1 MPRSPSYP
9 EINIEAL
16 VGYKDGGTIFRSLS
30 RLRGLIEFTA
40 LLGFIGSFIA
50 TFRGP
55 VSFATGWF
63 LSLLCLA
70 VLVIGR
76 VRDWRGE
83 VLSPATGKP
92 LKRYVNRSAPEY
104 HLEVL
109 YVDEAT
115 QTFYRDTFLV
125 EPKDL

>member
-1 MPRSPSYP
+1 MPRYP

-16 VGYKDGGTIFRSLS
+16 VGYKDGGTIFRPVS
-30 RLRGLIEFTA
+30 RLRGLIEISA
-40 LLGFIGSFIA
+40 LVGFIGLFIA
-50 TFRGP
+50 IFRGSI
-55 VSFATGWF
+55 SFATGWS
-63 LSLLCLA
+63 LSVLCLA

-76 VRDWRGE
+76 FRDWRGE

-92 LKRYVNRSAPEY
+92 LKRYVNRSVPEY

-115 QTFYRDTFLV
+115 LTFYRDTFLV
-125 EPKDL
+125 EPKDF